1 MALKKKTGRRQRLHV
16 LGTALNFIDLPT
28 RAALEMVMM
37 GLRSRLITWRLT
49 GQLNLDEPAFFD
61 ESFEGAIDRRNAQTR
76 RVSLRNLEHLLRTQR
91 ATSFFDNAPDG
102 PALAGITFHSEM
114 VHRIRDQLQYQCR
127 VDKREPRP

>member
-16 LGTALNFIDLPT
+16 LGTAVDFIDLPT

-49 GQLNLDEPAFFD
+49 GQLNLDEPAFCD

-76 RVSLRNLEHLLRTQR
+76 RVRLRDLEHLLRAQR
-91 ATSFFDNAPDG
+91 AASFFDNTPDG
-102 PALAGITFHSEM
+102 PALASITFHSEI
-114 VHRIRDQLQYQCR
+114 VHGIREQLQYQCR
-127 VDKREPRP
+127 VDKRELRP